1 MSIQHYN
8 KESKELT
15 NIDVRDLIDA
25 KTGELVQAQQIF
37 KRIYGQKQFWKCYL
51 MDFMA
56 VLGIIDSRQLDIFIY
71 ICENTNPSNN
81 QFAGT
86 YKKISKELK
95 VSERTIAT
103 ILKKLQNHNFIK
115 RVQNGLWAINPKFL
129 MKGNERKRQILLSYY
144 WE

>member
-1 MSIQHYN
+1 LIQHYD
-8 KESKELT
+8 KESRELT
-15 NIDVRDLIDA
+15 NIDTKQLIDA
-25 KTGELVQAQQIF
+25 KTGEVYDVEQIF
-37 KRIYGQKQFWKCYL
+37 KLIYGQKQFWKCYL

-71 ICENTNPSNN
+71 ICEHTNPSNN

-86 YKKISKELK
+86 YKKISKDLQ

-103 ILKKLQNHNFIK
+103 ILKKLQEHKFIK
-115 RVQNGLWAINPKFL
+115 RIQNGLWAINPRLL
-129 MKGNERKRQILLSYY
+129 MKGGERKKQILLSYY